1 MISSAPGIWQDGTSR
16 RISLRVPA
24 APVTDLTTTVVMS
37 FFFSFSMLVPEEV
50 EPDEPP
56 EPPMTALPYF
66 LPQRLHSALEDIKRS
81 KWYTPFSI

>member
-37 FFFSFSMLVPEEV
+37 FFFSFSVL
-50 EPDEPP
+50 EPDEPDELEEP
-56 EPPMTALPYF
+56 EPPMTAVPF
-66 LPQRLHSALEDIKRS
+66 RLPQLLHSAFEDMS
-81 KWYTPFSI
+81 KSK

>member
-1 MISSAPGIWQDGTSR
+1 MITSAPGIWQDGTSR
-16 RISLRVPA
+16 KISLRVPA

-37 FFFSFSMLVPEEV
+37 FFFSFSVLVPEEV
-50 EPDEPP
+50 EPP

-66 LPQRLHSALEDIKRS
+66 LPQRLHSAFEDIKRS

>member
-1 MISSAPGIWQDGTSR
+1 M
-16 RISLRVPA
+16 RVPA

-37 FFFSFSMLVPEEV
+37 FFFSFSVLVPEEV

-66 LPQRLHSALEDIKRS
+66 LPQRLHSAFEDHQEVEVVHAVLQSESCRRGH
-81 KWYTPFSI
+81 

>member
-1 MISSAPGIWQDGTSR
+1 MITSAPGIWQDGTSR

-24 APVTDLTTTVVMS
+24 APVTDLTTTVVIS
-37 FFFSFSMLVPEEV
+37 FFFFSVL
-50 EPDEPP
+50 EPDEPDELEEP

-66 LPQRLHSALEDIKRS
+66 LPQRLHSALLLIKRS

>member
-37 FFFSFSMLVPEEV
+37 FFFSFSVLVPEEV

-56 EPPMTALPYF
+56 EPPMMALPYF
-66 LPQRLHSALEDIKRS
+66 LPQRLHSALLLIKRS
-81 KWYTPFSI
+81 KWYTPPSI

>member
-37 FFFSFSMLVPEEV
+37 FFFSFSVLVPEEG
-50 EPDEPP
+50 
-56 EPPMTALPYF
+56 
-66 LPQRLHSALEDIKRS
+66 
-81 KWYTPFSI
+81 YTQEGVIAFAEITGDKNPIHPS

>member
-1 MISSAPGIWQDGTSR
+1 M
-16 RISLRVPA
+16 RVPA
-24 APVTDLTTTVVMS
+24 APVTDLTTTVVIS
-37 FFFSFSMLVPEEV
+37 FFSFSVLVSEEV

-66 LPQRLHSALEDIKRS
+66 LPQRLHSASEDIKRS

>member
-1 MISSAPGIWQDGTSR
+1 M
-16 RISLRVPA
+16 RVPA

-37 FFFSFSMLVPEEV
+37 FFSFSVLVPEDV

-56 EPPMTALPYF
+56 EPPMMALPYF
-66 LPQRLHSALEDIKRS
+66 LPQRLHSALLLIKRS